1 MGLEAEGK
9 AERVL
14 SIYTR
19 LREGRCVN
27 KADICAEY
35 GVSARTVQR
44 DITDIQNF
52 LQNQCNSNGETQEIT
67 YDKSKGGYVLATK
80 TDSSLKPQEVLT
92 ACKILLES
100 RALLKEEMFPILR
113 KLVNLCS
120 TDSEKKL
127 VSEYIGNEMHHYIEL
142 RHGKRILDT
151 LWTLECAVNEQ
162 RYVKIRYQK
171 LKNRETVTRVV
182 KPVGIMFSEFYFYL
196 TAFIEDIDKEK
207 AFQNP
212 DDPFPTIYRMD
223 RLEGVE
229 LLDGH
234 FSIPYAK
241 RFEEGEFRK
250 RVQFMYGGSLQRVK
264 FRYCGS
270 DINAV
275 LDRLPT
281 AEILSEEDGVYTVAA
296 EVFGKGIDMWL
307 RSQGDAVE
315 VL

>member
-1 MGLEAEGK
+1 MGLESEGK
-9 AERVL
+9 AERIL
-14 SIYTR
+14 SIYSR
-19 LREGRCVN
+19 LKEGHVVCREE
-27 KADICAEY
+27 ISEEY
-35 GVSARTVQR
+35 GVTARTVYR

-52 LQNQCNSNGETQEIT
+52 LQNHSSLTGEIQEIV
-67 YDKSKGGYVLATK
+67 YDKRRGGYMLQTKADSQIRPRELLA
-80 TDSSLKPQEVLT
+80 V
-92 ACKILLES
+92 CKIMLES
-100 RALLKEEMFPILR
+100 RALVKEEMFPILR
-113 KLVNLCS
+113 KLSGMCG
-120 TDSEKKL
+120 TDGKPIA
-127 VSEYIGNEMHHYIEL
+127 EYIGNEMHHYIEL

-151 LWTLECAVNEQ
+151 LWTLERAVNEQ

-182 KPVGIMFSEFYFYL
+182 KPVGVMFSEFYFYL

-234 FSIPYAK
+234 FSIPYAE

-264 FRYCGS
+264 FRYYGS

-281 AEILSEEDGVYTVAA
+281 AEILSEKDGVYTVAA

-307 RSQGDAVE
+307 RSQGENVE
-315 VL
+315 VF